1 MTDES
6 ATESTALPSAVRGGV
21 LPVVLKV
28 VRVTGWTSIT
38 VGLLML
44 GFVAHQLWVT
54 SFFASRAQAGLETE
68 LIERAATT
76 EIVELPFVP
85 GEGVITDG
93 GDGLEPPTIIPSESS
108 GAILAYAP
116 PPAGEPLATIR
127 IPSINGYQSDDS
139 LEWTFVEGV
148 RLTHLKSGAGH
159 MPDTPLPGLPG
170 NAVISGHRTTY
181 GAPFHN
187 LDEVQVGDQIFIDD
201 PVIGTHVYEARSWN
215 DYVAAYPDA
224 ASRSAQPLVDGA
236 GVVVHRSALWVT
248 ESNEGA
254 WLTLTTCHPK
264 FSSAERLIIFAEL
277 VGGPN
282 AAVILSLS

>member
-1 MTDES
+1 MDQP
-6 ATESTALPSAVRGGV
+6 ATETSALPTPVKGGVSSAV
-21 LPVVLKV
+21 LKAL
-28 VRVTGWTSIT
+28 RVTGWTSIT
-38 VGLLML
+38 VGMLML

-85 GEGVITDG
+85 GEGVVTNPG
-93 GDGLEPPTIIPSESS
+93 ETLEPPTIVPREAT
-108 GAILAYAP
+108 GAILAYE
-116 PPAGEPLATIR
+116 PPAQGEPLATIR
-127 IPSINGYQSDDS
+127 IPSINGYQSDDP

-148 RLTHLKSGAGH
+148 RLSHLKSGAGH

-187 LDEVQVGDQIFIDD
+187 LDEVQVGDQIFVDD
-201 PVIGTHVYEARSWN
+201 PVIGTHVYAVRSWN

-224 ASRSAQPLVDGA
+224 ASRSAQPLIDGA

-248 ESNEGA
+248 ESNQGA

-277 VGGPN
+277 VDGPN
-282 AAVILSLS
+282 ADVILALS